1 METIP
6 RFHLGGGGGGGGK
19 FPFIF
24 PRTYFDLLFSLSSF
38 SPLLSFLQPVL
49 LPTLSSFFPIGLWLL
64 AIFPGKGNIISV
76 KSSNFV
82 RPGQDLQN
90 GTCGSTGGPDVVCV
104 TE

>member
-6 RFHLGGGGGGGGK
+6 RA
-19 FPFIF
+19 
-24 PRTYFDLLFSLSSF
+24 YFSANLFRSVVLALFF

-64 AIFPGKGNIISV
+64 AIFPGKGNIISA

-90 GTCGSTGGPDVVCV
+90 GTCGRIYPC
-104 TE
+104 